1 MNTNEI
7 KKHIRQYEQTKEQY
21 NKLLGAKEQ
30 LEKQLLEQ
38 FNCSNLEDAEALVA
52 DLMKQKTRL
61 EAELQAAIE
70 EFQRKWLQ
78 RLKN

>member
-21 NKLLGAKEQ
+21 NRLLGAKEQ